1 MHEQYREVIEQDK
14 QYEQNK
20 ENFKGFKRRDNN
32 DSYCPSF
39 SIMGE

>member
-20 ENFKGFKRRDNN
+20 ENFKGF
-32 DSYCPSF
+32 SF
-39 SIMGE
+39 YPLSD